1 MDMGFGKWIVGGVC
15 AVGAVIAAPVV
26 LPVAGVNAAVAALG
40 VGGGALA
47 AGGLGTAAASAASVA
62 ATAAVAGTA
71 GTAGVKMA
79 GAYEKHQEE
88 KELKAFN
95 RGAHSKDDM
104 MNEMKKAQDKERQ
117 SWKEKDK
124 NRDEVIRKQDEQ
136 LEMQDRII
144 IWNEVKKILQK
155 KYQGTEIYEKY
166 IEDTELYSETE
177 DSVSIRAICKE
188 DALYIKENCSKQIK
202 DAVEQIYGCEMKIT
216 YGYR

>member
-155 KYQGTEIYEKY
+155 N
-166 IEDTELYSETE
+166 
-177 DSVSIRAICKE
+177 IRERRYMKNI
-188 DALYIKENCSKQIK
+188 LRIRNFTQKQ
-202 DAVEQIYGCEMKIT
+202 KIV
-216 YGYR
+216 

>member
-1 MDMGFGKWIVGGVC
+1 MGFGKWIVGGVC

-40 VGGGALA
+40 GGALV

-71 GTAGVKMA
+71 GTAGVKAA

-88 KELKAFN
+88 KIQNAYN
-95 RGAHSKDDM
+95 RGVHVKDDVM
-104 MNEMKKAQDKERQ
+104 KEMKKTHDQERET
-117 SWKEKDK
+117 WKESDK
-124 NRDEVIRKQDEQ
+124 IKDEVIRQQDERA
-136 LEMQDRII
+136 EMQDKII

-155 KYQGTEIYEKY
+155 EYQGTEIYEKY
-166 IEDTELYSETE
+166 IEDTKLDSETE

-188 DALYIKENCSKQIK
+188 DALYIKENCSEQIK
-202 DAVEQIYGCEMKIT
+202 DAVTQVYGCEMKII
-216 YGYR
+216 YV